1 MLNPN
6 LSWSLAPAELV
17 LSSPDV
23 HVWCASLEQSDVQV
37 QQLAQTLSEDEQA
50 RANRFYF
57 ERDRKHFTVGRG
69 LLRTILS
76 RYTGIAPNQ
85 LQFCYGSRGKP
96 ALASQESDNTIQFN
110 VSHSQGLA
118 LYAVTRDRQ
127 IGIDLEQIRP
137 TSDIEQLAKRFFSPR
152 EYAVILSLPPTQ
164 KQEAFFRGW
173 TCKEAYLKAIG
184 EGLALLQQV
193 EVSLVLEES
202 AKLLSIDDQDTKAA
216 ARWSLQMLAPAPGY
230 MGAIAVEGHDWHL
243 SCWQWPTFNGKQCRQ

>member
-1 MLNPN
+1 M
-6 LSWSLAPAELV
+6 
-17 LSSPDV
+17 LSSSDV

-37 QQLAQTLSEDEQA
+37 HKLAQTLSEDEQA

-76 RYTGIAPNQ
+76 HYTGIVPNQ

-96 ALASQESDNTIQFN
+96 ALVPQESDTTIQFN

-118 LYAVTRDRQ
+118 LYAIASDRQ

-137 TSDIEQLAKRFFSPR
+137 TSDIEQLAKRFFSPG
-152 EYAVILSLPPTQ
+152 ESAVICSLPPAQ
-164 KQEAFFRGW
+164 KQQAFFRGW

-193 EVSLVLEES
+193 EVSLVLEEPPR
-202 AKLLSIDDQDTKAA
+202 LLSIDHQDTEAT
-216 ARWSLQMLAPAPGY
+216 ARWCLQMLTPASGY
-230 MGAIAVEGHDWHL
+230 MAAIAVEGHDWHL
-243 SCWQWPTFNGKQCRQ
+243 SCWQWPIHE